1 MDKRKGNTDLTEGK
15 VWKVIVRFA
24 LPLLVGNLLQQ
35 FYNITDS
42 IIVGQFLGKEALAAV
57 SASFFIYYFIISLVI
72 GVGSG
77 TTVVISQLFGA
88 KQYQK
93 VQLAFSSFFI
103 FMLVGGIILSIA
115 GIIFAEPVFRLTNT
129 PEEVIPQAVAYFR
142 IYIGGTFLFVTFNSI
157 ISILRGVGESVRPM
171 LFILITTVL
180 NIAFDLLFILV
191 FKWGIE
197 GAARA
202 TVVSQGIGMCIA
214 LAYVNNT
221 HPLLS
226 IKKQDML
233 FDWKLFKESL
243 KIGLPTSVQQCAIAL
258 GLIALLGIVN
268 SFGTNTLT
276 AYGAAGKID
285 TIITQAVLTLSGAL
299 AAFCGQNIGAGRL
312 DRVKKGVQFTMYTN
326 IALGLLTFAAV
337 YLFGNEM
344 MRIFTKDIDVVAIG
358 KEYLLIIGGFF
369 IVHGALNVYNGALR
383 GAGDT
388 LFPMITSLVC
398 LWLIRIPLAYYLS
411 SWLGRNG
418 IWWAIGISITIG
430 LIVTFVYYKIGFWKR
445 RRRIYEYNT
454 LSITW
459 NLIYIFN
466 DYFRKCVGFFL

>member
-1 MDKRKGNTDLTEGK
+1 MTVNFNYIFHG
-15 VWKVIVRFA
+15 I
-24 LPLLVGNLLQQ
+24 
-35 FYNITDS
+35 
-42 IIVGQFLGKEALAAV
+42 
-57 SASFFIYYFIISLVI
+57 SFWCFHNRYQNFIYYFIISLVI

-285 TIITQAVLTLSGAL
+285 TIITQAILTLSGAL

-430 LIVTFVYYKIGFWKR
+430 LIVTFVYYKMGFWKR
-445 RRRIYEYNT
+445 RRRIYE
-454 LSITW
+454 L
-459 NLIYIFN
+459 
-466 DYFRKCVGFFL
+466 

>member
-115 GIIFAEPVFRLTNT
+115 VIIFAEPVFRLTNT

-285 TIITQAVLTLSGAL
+285 TIITQAILTLSGAL

-445 RRRIYEYNT
+445 RRRIYE
-454 LSITW
+454 L
-459 NLIYIFN
+459 
-466 DYFRKCVGFFL
+466 

>member
-24 LPLLVGNLLQQ
+24 VPLLVGNLLQQ

-57 SASFFIYYFIISLVI
+57 SASVFIYYFIISLVI

-285 TIITQAVLTLSGAL
+285 TIITQAILTLSGAL

-430 LIVTFVYYKIGFWKR
+430 LIVTFVYYKMGFWKR
-445 RRRIYEYNT
+445 RRRIYE
-454 LSITW
+454 L
-459 NLIYIFN
+459 
-466 DYFRKCVGFFL
+466 

>member
-1 MDKRKGNTDLTEGK
+1 MDKRKGYTDLTEGK

-24 LPLLVGNLLQQ
+24 VPLLVGNLLQQ

-383 GAGDT
+383 GAGDP

-445 RRRIYEYNT
+445 RRRIYE
-454 LSITW
+454 L
-459 NLIYIFN
+459 
-466 DYFRKCVGFFL
+466 

>member
-1 MDKRKGNTDLTEGK
+1 MDKKKGNTDLTKGK

-24 LPLLVGNLLQQ
+24 LPLLIGNLLQQ

-57 SASFFIYYFIISLVI
+57 SASFFIYYFIISFVI

-88 KQYQK
+88 KLYQK

-103 FMLVGGIILSIA
+103 FMLVGGVTLSIA

-171 LFILITTVL
+171 LFILITTIL
-180 NIAFDLLFILV
+180 NIVFDLLFILV
-191 FKWGIE
+191 FEWGIE

-202 TVVSQGIGMCIA
+202 TVISQGIGMCIA

-299 AAFCGQNIGAGRL
+299 AAFCGQNIGAGKL
-312 DRVKKGVQFTMYTN
+312 ERVKKGVRFTMYTN
-326 IALGLLTFAAV
+326 VVLGLLTFTAV
-337 YLFGNEM
+337 YLFGDEM
-344 MRIFTKDIDVVAIG
+344 MKVFTKDADVVAIG

-369 IVHGALNVYNGALR
+369 IIHGALNVYNGALR

-418 IWWAIGISITIG
+418 IWWAIGFSITIG
-430 LIVTFVYYKIGFWKR
+430 LIVTFVYYKTGIWKR
-445 RRRIYEYNT
+445 RCIIKEGT
-454 LSITW
+454 
-459 NLIYIFN
+459 
-466 DYFRKCVGFFL
+466 KQ

>member
-1 MDKRKGNTDLTEGK
+1 MENDELTIVPNNKNDLTHGP

-24 LPLLVGNLLQQ
+24 LPLLIGNLLQQ
-35 FYNITDS
+35 FYNVTDS

-77 TTVVISQLFGA
+77 TSVVVSQFFGA
-88 KQYQK
+88 KQYDK
-93 VQLAFSSFFI
+93 VQRAFSSFFI
-103 FMLVGGIILSIA
+103 FMLVAGIALSIA
-115 GIIFAEPVFRLTNT
+115 GIIFAEPIFRLTNT
-129 PEEVIPQAVAYFR
+129 PEEVIPEAVAYFK

-180 NIAFDLLFILV
+180 NIVLDLLFIV
-191 FKWGIE
+191 SFGWGIE

-202 TVVSQGIGMCIA
+202 TVISQGIGMCVA
-214 LAYVNNT
+214 LGYVNNT

-226 IKKQDML
+226 IKKQDLL
-233 FDWKLFKESL
+233 FDMKLFKEGL

-268 SFGTNTLT
+268 SFGTDTLT

-285 TIITQAVLTLSGAL
+285 SIITQAVLTLSGAL
-299 AAFCGQNIGAGRL
+299 AAFCGQNIGAGRF
-312 DRVKKGVQFTMYTN
+312 DRVRKGLRFTMLVN
-326 IALGLLTFAAV
+326 VFFSLITFTAI
-337 YLFGNEM
+337 YFFGEEM
-344 MRIFTKDIDVVAIG
+344 MRAFTNDQSVIAIG

-369 IVHGALNVYNGALR
+369 FVHGALNIYNGALR

-388 LFPMITSLVC
+388 IFTMVSSLLC
-398 LWLIRIPLAYYLS
+398 LWLIRIPLAYQLS
-411 SWLGRNG
+411 AWYGRQG
-418 IWWAIGISITIG
+418 IWWAIGISIGIG
-430 LIVTFVYYKIGFWKR
+430 LLITYIYYRMDFWKKR
-445 RRRIYEYNT
+445 
-454 LSITW
+454 SVV
-459 NLIYIFN
+459 
-466 DYFRKCVGFFL
+466 K

>member
-1 MDKRKGNTDLTEGK
+1 MDTRKGNTDLTEGK

-24 LPLLVGNLLQQ
+24 VPLLVGNLLQQ
-35 FYNITDS
+35 FYNITDI

-285 TIITQAVLTLSGAL
+285 TIITQAILTLSGAL

-430 LIVTFVYYKIGFWKR
+430 LIVTFVYYKMGFWKR
-445 RRRIYEYNT
+445 RRRIYE
-454 LSITW
+454 L
-459 NLIYIFN
+459 
-466 DYFRKCVGFFL
+466 

>member
-24 LPLLVGNLLQQ
+24 VPLLVGNLLQQ

-57 SASFFIYYFIISLVI
+57 SASFFIYSFIISLVI

-418 IWWAIGISITIG
+418 
-430 LIVTFVYYKIGFWKR
+430 
-445 RRRIYEYNT
+445 
-454 LSITW
+454 
-459 NLIYIFN
+459 NL
-466 DYFRKCVGFFL
+466 VGDRYQHHNRTNRDLRLL

>member
-1 MDKRKGNTDLTEGK
+1 MDKRKGTTDLTEGK

-24 LPLLVGNLLQQ
+24 VPLLVGNLLQQ

-445 RRRIYEYNT
+445 RRRIYE
-454 LSITW
+454 L
-459 NLIYIFN
+459 
-466 DYFRKCVGFFL
+466 

>member
-77 TTVVISQLFGA
+77 NTVVISQLFGA

-285 TIITQAVLTLSGAL
+285 TIITQAILTLSGAL

-430 LIVTFVYYKIGFWKR
+430 LIVTFVYYKMGFWKR
-445 RRRIYEYNT
+445 RRRIYE
-454 LSITW
+454 L
-459 NLIYIFN
+459 
-466 DYFRKCVGFFL
+466 

>member
-24 LPLLVGNLLQQ
+24 VPLLVGNLLQQ

-202 TVVSQGIGMCIA
+202 TVVSQGICMCIA

-285 TIITQAVLTLSGAL
+285 TIITQAILTLSGAL

-430 LIVTFVYYKIGFWKR
+430 LIVTFVYYKMGFWKR
-445 RRRIYEYNT
+445 RRRIYE
-454 LSITW
+454 L
-459 NLIYIFN
+459 
-466 DYFRKCVGFFL
+466 

>member
-1 MDKRKGNTDLTEGK
+1 
-15 VWKVIVRFA
+15 
-24 LPLLVGNLLQQ
+24 
-35 FYNITDS
+35 
-42 IIVGQFLGKEALAAV
+42 
-57 SASFFIYYFIISLVI
+57 
-72 GVGSG
+72 
-77 TTVVISQLFGA
+77 
-88 KQYQK
+88 
-93 VQLAFSSFFI
+93 
-103 FMLVGGIILSIA
+103 
-115 GIIFAEPVFRLTNT
+115 
-129 PEEVIPQAVAYFR
+129 
-142 IYIGGTFLFVTFNSI
+142 
-157 ISILRGVGESVRPM
+157 M

-285 TIITQAVLTLSGAL
+285 TIITQAILTLSGAL

-398 LWLIRIPLAYYLS
+398 LWLIRIPLTYYLS

-445 RRRIYEYNT
+445 RRRIYE
-454 LSITW
+454 L
-459 NLIYIFN
+459 
-466 DYFRKCVGFFL
+466 

>member
-24 LPLLVGNLLQQ
+24 VPLLVGNLLQQ

-93 VQLAFSSFFI
+93 VQLAFSSVFI

-285 TIITQAVLTLSGAL
+285 TIITQAILTLSGAL

-430 LIVTFVYYKIGFWKR
+430 LIVTFVYYKMGFWKR
-445 RRRIYEYNT
+445 RRRIYE
-454 LSITW
+454 L
-459 NLIYIFN
+459 
-466 DYFRKCVGFFL
+466 

>member
-57 SASFFIYYFIISLVI
+57 SASFSIYYFIISLVI

-285 TIITQAVLTLSGAL
+285 TIITQAILTLSGAL

-445 RRRIYEYNT
+445 RRRIYE
-454 LSITW
+454 L
-459 NLIYIFN
+459 
-466 DYFRKCVGFFL
+466 

>member
-24 LPLLVGNLLQQ
+24 VPLLVGNLLQQ

-243 KIGLPTSVQQCAIAL
+243 KIGLPTRVQQCAIAL

-445 RRRIYEYNT
+445 RRRIYE
-454 LSITW
+454 L
-459 NLIYIFN
+459 
-466 DYFRKCVGFFL
+466 

>member
-258 GLIALLGIVN
+258 GLIALLEIVN

-285 TIITQAVLTLSGAL
+285 TIITQAILTLSGAL

-312 DRVKKGVQFTMYTN
+312 DRVKKGVRFTMYTN

-388 LFPMITSLVC
+388 LFPMITSLIC

-445 RRRIYEYNT
+445 RRRIYE
-454 LSITW
+454 L
-459 NLIYIFN
+459 
-466 DYFRKCVGFFL
+466 

>member
-1 MDKRKGNTDLTEGK
+1 MKVKKTHTDLTEGK

-24 LPLLVGNLLQQ
+24 LPLLIGNLLQQ

-57 SASFFIYYFIISLVI
+57 SASFFIYYFIISFVI

-103 FMLVGGIILSIA
+103 FMLVGGVILSIA

-142 IYIGGTFLFVTFNSI
+142 IYIGGTFLFVTFNSV

-171 LFILITTVL
+171 LFILITTAL
-180 NIAFDLLFILV
+180 NIALDLLFILV

-202 TVVSQGIGMCIA
+202 TVISQGIGMCIA

-285 TIITQAVLTLSGAL
+285 TIITQAILTLSGAL
-299 AAFCGQNIGAGRL
+299 AAFCGQNIGAGKL
-312 DRVKKGVQFTMYTN
+312 DRVKKGVRFTMYTN
-326 IALGLLTFAAV
+326 IFLGLLTFAAV
-337 YLFGNEM
+337 YLFGDEM
-344 MRIFTKDIDVVAIG
+344 MRVFTKDADVVAIG

-388 LFPMITSLVC
+388 LFPMLTSLVC
-398 LWLIRIPLAYYLS
+398 LWLIRIPLAYYL
-411 SWLGRNG
+411 
-418 IWWAIGISITIG
+418 
-430 LIVTFVYYKIGFWKR
+430 
-445 RRRIYEYNT
+445 
-454 LSITW
+454 
-459 NLIYIFN
+459 
-466 DYFRKCVGFFL
+466 

>member
-24 LPLLVGNLLQQ
+24 VPLLVGNLLQQ

-285 TIITQAVLTLSGAL
+285 TIITQAILTLSGAL
-299 AAFCGQNIGAGRL
+299 AAFCGQNIGAGKL

-326 IALGLLTFAAV
+326 VALGLLTFAAV

-445 RRRIYEYNT
+445 RRRIYE
-454 LSITW
+454 L
-459 NLIYIFN
+459 
-466 DYFRKCVGFFL
+466 

>member
-1 MDKRKGNTDLTEGK
+1 MDKKKGNTDLTEGK

-24 LPLLVGNLLQQ
+24 LPLLIGNLLQQ

-57 SASFFIYYFIISLVI
+57 SASFFIYYFIISFVI

-88 KQYQK
+88 KLYQK

-103 FMLVGGIILSIA
+103 FMLVGGVTLSIA

-171 LFILITTVL
+171 LFILITTIL
-180 NIAFDLLFILV
+180 NIVFDLLFILV
-191 FKWGIE
+191 FEWGIE

-202 TVVSQGIGMCIA
+202 TVISQGIGMCIA

-299 AAFCGQNIGAGRL
+299 AAFCGQNIGAGKL
-312 DRVKKGVQFTMYTN
+312 ERVRKGVRFTMYTN
-326 IALGLLTFAAV
+326 VVLGLLTFTAV
-337 YLFGNEM
+337 YLFGDEM
-344 MRIFTKDIDVVAIG
+344 MKVFTKDADVVAIG

-369 IVHGALNVYNGALR
+369 IIHGALNVYNGALR

-411 SWLGRNG
+411 SWLGRSG
-418 IWWAIGISITIG
+418 IWWAIGFSITIG
-430 LIVTFVYYKIGFWKR
+430 LIVTFVYYKTGIWKR
-445 RRRIYEYNT
+445 RCIIKEGT
-454 LSITW
+454 
-459 NLIYIFN
+459 
-466 DYFRKCVGFFL
+466 KQ

>member
-24 LPLLVGNLLQQ
+24 VPLLVGNLLQQ

-233 FDWKLFKESL
+233 CDWKLFKESL

-285 TIITQAVLTLSGAL
+285 TIITQAILTLSGAL

-430 LIVTFVYYKIGFWKR
+430 LIVTFVYYKMGFWKR
-445 RRRIYEYNT
+445 RRRIYE
-454 LSITW
+454 L
-459 NLIYIFN
+459 
-466 DYFRKCVGFFL
+466 

>member
-344 MRIFTKDIDVVAIG
+344 MRIFTKVIDVVAIG

-430 LIVTFVYYKIGFWKR
+430 LIVTFVYYKMGFWKR
-445 RRRIYEYNT
+445 RRRIYE
-454 LSITW
+454 L
-459 NLIYIFN
+459 
-466 DYFRKCVGFFL
+466 

>member
-24 LPLLVGNLLQQ
+24 LPLLIGNLLQQ
-35 FYNITDS
+35 LYNITDS

-57 SASFFIYYFIISLVI
+57 SASFFIYYFIISFVI

-93 VQLAFSSFFI
+93 VQLACSSFFI
-103 FMLVGGIILSIA
+103 FMLVGGVILSIA

-202 TVVSQGIGMCIA
+202 TVISQGIGMCIA

-233 FDWKLFKESL
+233 FDWKLFRESL

-299 AAFCGQNIGAGRL
+299 AAFCGQNIGAGKL
-312 DRVKKGVQFTMYTN
+312 DRVKKGVRFTMYTN
-326 IALGLLTFAAV
+326 IVLGLLTFAAV
-337 YLFGNEM
+337 YLFGDEM
-344 MRIFTKDIDVVAIG
+344 MKVFTKDADVVAIG

-411 SWLGRNG
+411 SWLGRSG
-418 IWWAIGISITIG
+418 IWWAIGISIAIG
-430 LIVTFVYYKIGFWKR
+430 LIVTFIYYKMGVWKR
-445 RRRIYEYNT
+445 RCIIKEEA
-454 LSITW
+454 
-459 NLIYIFN
+459 
-466 DYFRKCVGFFL
+466 KQ

>member
-1 MDKRKGNTDLTEGK
+1 MNHDLTHGP

-24 LPLLVGNLLQQ
+24 LPLLIGNLLQQ
-35 FYNITDS
+35 LYNVTDS

-77 TTVVISQLFGA
+77 TSVVVSQFFGA
-88 KQYQK
+88 KQYDK
-93 VQLAFSSFFI
+93 VQRAFSSFFI
-103 FMLVGGIILSIA
+103 FMLVAGIALSIA
-115 GIIFAEPVFRLTNT
+115 GIIFAEPIFRLTNT
-129 PEEVIPQAVAYFR
+129 PEEVIPDAVAYFR

-171 LFILITTVL
+171 IFIFITTVL
-180 NIAFDLLFILV
+180 NIVLDLLFIV
-191 FKWGIE
+191 GFKWGIE

-202 TVVSQGIGMCIA
+202 TVIAQGIGMCIA
-214 LAYVNNT
+214 LGYVNNT

-226 IKKQDML
+226 IKKQDLL
-233 FDWKLFKESL
+233 FDMKLFKEGL

-268 SFGTNTLT
+268 SFGTDTLT

-299 AAFCGQNIGAGRL
+299 AAFCGQNIGAGHF
-312 DRVKKGVQFTMYTN
+312 DRVRKGLRFTMLVN
-326 IALGLLTFAAV
+326 LIFSLITFTAI
-337 YLFGNEM
+337 YFFGEEM
-344 MRIFTKDIDVVAIG
+344 MRAFTSDQAVIAIG

-369 IVHGALNVYNGALR
+369 IVHGALNIYNGALR

-388 LFPMITSLVC
+388 IFTMVTSLLC
-398 LWLIRIPLAYYLS
+398 LWLIRIPLAYQLS
-411 SWLGRNG
+411 AWYGRQG
-418 IWWAIGISITIG
+418 IWWAIGISIAIG
-430 LIVTFVYYKIGFWKR
+430 FVTTYIYYKMDLWKKR
-445 RRRIYEYNT
+445 
-454 LSITW
+454 
-459 NLIYIFN
+459 
-466 DYFRKCVGFFL
+466 CVVK

>member
-285 TIITQAVLTLSGAL
+285 TIITQAILTLSGAF

-445 RRRIYEYNT
+445 RRRIYE
-454 LSITW
+454 L
-459 NLIYIFN
+459 
-466 DYFRKCVGFFL
+466 

>member
-285 TIITQAVLTLSGAL
+285 TIITQAILTLSGAL

-388 LFPMITSLVC
+388 LFPMINSLVC

-445 RRRIYEYNT
+445 RRRIYE
-454 LSITW
+454 L
-459 NLIYIFN
+459 
-466 DYFRKCVGFFL
+466 

>member
-197 GAARA
+197 VAARA

-285 TIITQAVLTLSGAL
+285 TIITQAILTLSGAL

-388 LFPMITSLVC
+388 LFPMITSLGC

-430 LIVTFVYYKIGFWKR
+430 LIVTFVYYKMGVWKR
-445 RRRIYEYNT
+445 KRKIYD
-454 LSITW
+454 L
-459 NLIYIFN
+459 
-466 DYFRKCVGFFL
+466 